1 MNPTDALLAV
11 LLLPFVLNGWRRGLC
26 REGFALLGL
35 VGGLIVA
42 VATAPTVAGTIIAAG
57 KPQLAAYPIAFAIVL
72 LTAMFIARVAGMVF
86 ARALKAVFLGGVDRF
101 AGTAFGVLKGAAC
114 LGLILILL
122 DRLMPS
128 TAMQMAIGGS
138 LLGPHLIGIATSLLE
153 MGRELS
159 STISRL

>member
-1 MNPTDALLAV
+1 MNPIDALLAI

-26 REGFALLGL
+26 REGFALHG
-35 VGGLIVA
+35 
-42 VATAPTVAGTIIAAG
+42 
-57 KPQLAAYPIAFAIVL
+57 
-72 LTAMFIARVAGMVF
+72 
-86 ARALKAVFLGGVDRF
+86 LGGVDRF

-138 LLGPHLIGIATSLLE
+138 LLGPHLIGIATSLLD